1 MRESIIQET
10 IVNYLSSI
18 STAYG
23 FVFFSVPNEGLVQL
37 AKSLKVQDR
46 LAFALIAILKKMG
59 MRTGASDLVIGHQGR
74 MYCLEVKNEKG
85 EQSTDQLLF
94 EAWCLRAGIPYVVV
108 RSVDDV
114 MHWLKEWG
122 IVEGKCQQ

>member
-1 MRESIIQET
+1 MKESIIQEQ

-18 STAYG
+18 SAACG

-46 LAFALIAILKKMG
+46 LTFALVAILKKMG
-59 MRTGASDLVIGHQGR
+59 MRPGASDLVLGWHGK
-74 MYCLEVKNEKG
+74 MYCLEVKNESG

-94 EAWCLRAGIPYVVV
+94 EAWCLRAGVPYVVV
-108 RSVDDV
+108 RGVDDV
-114 MHWLKEWG
+114 MTWLREWG
-122 IVEGKCQQ
+122 IMA